1 MKSFQLKEDLMPY
14 TYYGK
19 AMFSSEMMHLRGKIG
34 QVVST
39 PEDGVF
45 LTTLGDFGITNEMIE
60 RWGEVYTVSGECSGT
75 FTVQILIEQK
85 DGKELDTDLFVTEAS
100 GQRFSEV
107 HHKIEEAIRCRK
119 VDIDEFSKLK
129 FKLLTDE

>member
-1 MKSFQLKEDLMPY
+1 MKSFKLKDDLLPF

-19 AMFSSEMMHLRGKIG
+19 AMFNSEMNHLRGKIG
-34 QVVST
+34 QVTST

-45 LTTLGDFGITNEMIE
+45 LTTLGDYAISTDMIE
-60 RWGEVYTVSGECSGT
+60 CWGQVYEVKGECSGT

-85 DGKELDTDLFVTEAS
+85 DGKELDPELFVTETS

-107 HHKIEEAIRCRK
+107 HHTIEKAIDCRK
-119 VDIDEFSKLK
+119 LDIDEFSKLK
-129 FKLLTDE
+129 FKLVED